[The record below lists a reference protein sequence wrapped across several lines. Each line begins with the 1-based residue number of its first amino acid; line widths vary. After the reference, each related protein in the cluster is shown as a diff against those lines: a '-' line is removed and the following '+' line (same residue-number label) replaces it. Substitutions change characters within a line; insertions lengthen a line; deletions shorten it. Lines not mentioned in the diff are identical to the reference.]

1 MLQYDLSAQVRNKFG
16 KGANRCLRSSGATPA
31 VLYGGHIEPIHLQF
45 NCKELTHTLLQMQ
58 RRNAIFNLDVDGVK
72 RYVMV
77 KEIQTKPVDD
87 SLLHVDFHEIK
98 LDSSIVLEVPIKFSG
113 KAKGVDLGGELHIG
127 LPSVTL
133 QGQPLDIP
141 DFIEVD
147 ISALNIGDQIICDS
161 LTIPANIEIQNDK
174 DAVCIAV
181 IHTTVKA
188 EDFEDEG
195 AESET
200 AGQPEKAK
208 DE

>member
-31 VLYGGHIEPIHLQF
+31 VLYGSHIEPVHLQF
-45 NCKELTHTLLQMQ
+45 NCKDLTHTLLQMQ

-72 RYVMV
+72 RHVMV

-98 LDSSIVLEVPIKFSG
+98 LDASIVLEVPVKFSG

-161 LTIPANIEIQNDK
+161 LTIPANIEIKNDK

-181 IHTTVKA
+181 VHITVKA
-188 EDFEDEG
+188 EDFEDEE
-195 AESET
+195 AESGT
-200 AGQPEKAK
+200 ADQPEKAK
-208 DE
+208 AE